1 MKTIWF
7 LLRTCFP
14 LGLFPVF
21 LFLTKIKAIFSRLWD
36 RLGIVSLFF
45 RGLSVHSLNDP
56 SNRALFER
64 YISVCNEA
72 LDNNK
77 HRFPFRQILDGL
89 GRQALSGNSVQV
101 LIVDDQPAEGFCI
114 VYEKSCRVVL
124 AEERFNSLPQKNG
137 RSRRAIL
144 KA

>member
-1 MKTIWF
+1 M
-7 LLRTCFP
+7 
-14 LGLFPVF
+14 
-21 LFLTKIKAIFSRLWD
+21 
-36 RLGIVSLFF
+36 
-45 RGLSVHSLNDP
+45 HSLNDP

-124 AEERFNSLPQKNG
+124 AEERFNSLPQKKWKVTKSYLEGVIRNPYEYINNPAKIDWEWLHSLH
-137 RSRRAIL
+137 SRVE
-144 KA
+144 